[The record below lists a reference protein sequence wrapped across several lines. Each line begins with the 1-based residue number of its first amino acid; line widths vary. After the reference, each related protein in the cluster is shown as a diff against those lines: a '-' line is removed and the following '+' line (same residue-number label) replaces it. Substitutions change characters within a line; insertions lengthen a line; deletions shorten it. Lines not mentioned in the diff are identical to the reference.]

1 MAPVSTNATYRGQK
15 LKHLHGP
22 GRPCLGGE
30 RQNLCHLGFYAQ
42 LFSDLLVSLV
52 VLEHFLFID
61 FRERERERE
70 ISICC
75 STY

>member
-1 MAPVSTNATYRGQK
+1 M
-15 LKHLHGP
+15 
-22 GRPCLGGE
+22 
-30 RQNLCHLGFYAQ
+30 GFYAQ

-70 ISICC
+70 RDQFVVPL
-75 STY
+75 TDAFVG